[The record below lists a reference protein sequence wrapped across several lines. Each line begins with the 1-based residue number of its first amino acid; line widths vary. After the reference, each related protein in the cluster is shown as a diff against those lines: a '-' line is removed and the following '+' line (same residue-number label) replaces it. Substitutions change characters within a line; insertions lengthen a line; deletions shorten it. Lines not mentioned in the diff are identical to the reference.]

1 MIPESLLAALDNSQK
16 VVLPKGTIIQDFDKY
31 IRQIPFVTS
40 GSVKVMTEDANGREI
55 ILYHLKAGDSCV
67 ASILGALT
75 QSSSKIRAIT
85 LEDTEL
91 VMLKPE
97 LMRKLLLENPAWLD
111 FFVQLYQTRF
121 EELLQAI
128 TNVGFKQL
136 DQRVE
141 EWLKERSKLLQTR
154 VFIITHKE
162 IAEEFGTSREVIS
175 RVLKKLEQEGILKLG
190 RGRLIM
196 K

>member
-97 LMRKLLLENPAWLD
+97 LMRKLLLENPVWLD

-154 VFIITHKE
+154 VFLITHKE